1 VPGSELPPE
10 NGECIGPYRIVRILG
25 RGGMGEVFLARDDRL
40 KRSVAIKRI
49 RHDGEMTPTLRQ
61 RLLREAQAVA
71 GLSHPAIVHVY
82 DLLEGTDDDCIIMEY
97 VQGATL
103 AEMLKGGPLEPATA
117 LRLARDIA
125 SGLDAAHAA
134 GIVHRDLKAEN
145 VIVTP
150 TGQAKILDFGLAK
163 PLAST
168 VDDPSLT
175 AAGFVVGT
183 WRSMSPEQ
191 ARGAEVDER
200 SDLFSFGVLLYE
212 MLTGHSPFRGSG
224 AMETLSRVMSLTPPR
239 VDTVQPGLSPRLGAL
254 TGRLLEK
261 EPDAR
266 PQSAAEVL
274 RELAAIAADSSSGS
288 HSEQTISALP
298 TGFLRPSTPPPSQA
312 LPPSAVTPQSTAGM
326 SVIRRRGMRTV
337 TSAVLAVVLLA
348 TFGFLIGRRF
358 QPAQRPVAPAVASV
372 PLRVIVLGPQVNG
385 KRLQL
390 AASGILTT
398 SLGTLSSLVGVD
410 AISSSQLPSGP
421 VPQMAQAA
429 AANELLVAILEE
441 TGSQGKIT
449 LRRQSPG
456 GQILWTETFLAPIE
470 AGDLLQ
476 LAKQVDKSLLR
487 GYKDHRLRP
496 GTLALA
502 ARTEDYTEFLAV
514 KQRLDDGDVPSQEY
528 LESLQRVMDKSPG
541 LLDARLLAADVLLN
555 RFLSTKKVAYRDRA
569 LDLVRGARKLARD
582 DPRPLFTQFRIE
594 LDQPDVAAKTLARI
608 ERLLPGDP
616 RVLVLRSNLAERE
629 GRLDEALDDLRAAV
643 HSSPTWR
650 NLNSLADLESRTGH
664 VKEAR
669 GHLNQI
675 LGISPDN
682 VFALDS
688 LARIELVFG
697 DLHQA
702 ERRYQDLID
711 RPKPERAHYTNLGV
725 TRIFLGRYQGA
736 ITALH
741 KALELDPDSSDVN
754 LNLAEAESA
763 LGRTRNAEVHFRKA
777 LSEIEKNPVPESSLP
792 RAECL
797 AYLGRRREA
806 RPREARRREALR
818 WEAVAIIGKAMEQK
832 HDDPEV
838 LKSAAL
844 VFALVGDDASALDNV
859 ESALQKGVQP
869 RWFRLPGFARLQGNP
884 EFQDLIS
891 KAPGAHR

>member
-1 VPGSELPPE
+1 MTGSELPPE

-49 RHDGEMTPTLRQ
+49 RHDGELTPTLRQ

-82 DLLEGTDDDCIIMEY
+82 DLLEGADDDCIVMEY
-97 VQGATL
+97 VQGSTL
-103 AEMLKGGPLEPATA
+103 AETLKGGPLEPAA
-117 LRLARDIA
+117 AVRLAREIA
-125 SGLDAAHAA
+125 SGLDAAHTA

-150 TGQAKILDFGLAK
+150 AGQAKILDFGLAK

-212 MLTGHSPFRGSG
+212 MLTGRSPFRGSG
-224 AMETLSRVMSLTPPR
+224 ALETLSRVMSLTPPR

-274 RELAAIAADSSSGS
+274 RELAAIAADSSSSS
-288 HSEQTISALP
+288 HSEETISALP

-312 LPPSAVTPQSTAGM
+312 LPPSAAAPQSTAGM
-326 SVIRRRGMRTV
+326 SVIRRRGLRTV

-358 QPAQRPVAPAVASV
+358 QPAQRPAAPAVASV
-372 PLRVIVLGPQVNG
+372 PLRVMVLRPQVNG
-385 KRLQL
+385 KDERLQL

-398 SLGTLSSLVGVD
+398 SLSTLGSLVGVD
-410 AISSSQLPSGP
+410 AIGPSQLQEGVP
-421 VPQMAQAA
+421 VPQMPRAA
-429 AANELLVAILEE
+429 AADELLVAILEE
-441 TGSQGKIT
+441 TGSSQGKIT
-449 LRRQSPG
+449 LQRQSLG
-456 GQILWTETFLAPIE
+456 GQIRWTETFLAPVE

-476 LAKQVDKSLLR
+476 LANQVNKSLLW

-496 GTLALA
+496 GTLALTV
-502 ARTEDYTEFLAV
+502 RTEDYATFLAV
-514 KQRLDDGDVPSQEY
+514 KQRLDAGAVPSEDD
-528 LESLQRVMDKSPG
+528 LKRLLRVMDKSPG
-541 LLDARLLAADVLLN
+541 LLDARLLAADVLLT

-569 LDLVRGARKLARD
+569 LDLVRDTRKLAPD

-608 ERLLPGDP
+608 ERLLLPGDP
-616 RVLVLRSNLAERE
+616 RVLVLRSSLAERE
-629 GRLDEALDDLRAAV
+629 NRLDEALDDLRTAV

-650 NLNSLADLESRTGH
+650 NLYSLADLEARTGH
-664 VKEAR
+664 VEAAR
-669 GHLNQI
+669 GHLHLI
-675 LGISPDN
+675 LESSPDN
-682 VFALDS
+682 VFALDK
-688 LARIELVFG
+688 LAKIELLFG

-702 ERRYQDLID
+702 EQRYQDLID

-725 TRIFLGRYQGA
+725 TRIFLGRYQDA

-741 KALELDPDSSDVN
+741 KALKLDPDSSDVN
-754 LNLAEAESA
+754 LNLAEAEIA
-763 LGRTRNAEVHFRKA
+763 LGRTRNAKVHFRKA
-777 LSEIEKNPVPESSLP
+777 LSEIEKNPVPENSLP

-806 RPREARRREALR
+806 K
-818 WEAVAIIGKAMEQK
+818 AIILKALEQK
-832 HDDPEV
+832 GDDPEV

-844 VFALVGDDASALDNV
+844 VFALVGDDDAALANV
-859 ESALQKGVQP
+859 EKALQKEVQP
-869 RWFRLPGFARLQGNP
+869 RWFLLPGFARLQGDP

-891 KAPGAHR
+891 KAPGLIDEPRRRWT

>member
-1 VPGSELPPE
+1 MAGSELPPE
-10 NGECIGPYRIVRILG
+10 DGESIGPYRIVRILG

-82 DLLEGTDDDCIIMEY
+82 DLLEDAENDCIIMEY

-103 AEMLKGGPLEPATA
+103 AEALKGGPLEPAIA
-117 LRLARDIA
+117 VHLAREIA

-150 TGQAKILDFGLAK
+150 AGQAKILDFGLAK
-163 PLAST
+163 PLAPLAG
-168 VDDPSLT
+168 DPSLT

-212 MLTGHSPFRGSG
+212 MLTGQSPFRG
-224 AMETLSRVMSLTPPR
+224 ATALEILTRVMSLTPPR
-239 VDTVQPGLSPRLGAL
+239 VDTIRPGLSPRLGTL

-274 RELAAIAADSSSGS
+274 RELVAIAADSASGS
-288 HSEQTISALP
+288 PSDETISALP
-298 TGFLRPSTPPPSQA
+298 TGFLHPATPPPQA
-312 LPPSAVTPQSTAGM
+312 LPRSAAAPQSTAGM
-326 SVIRRRGMRTV
+326 SVIHRRGMRTAAV
-337 TSAVLAVVLLA
+337 AVLAVALLA
-348 TFGFLIGRRF
+348 TLGFLIAQHF
-358 QPAQRPVAPAVASV
+358 QPAEDPAAPAGASAL
-372 PLRVIVLGPQVNG
+372 LRVAVPRPQVNG
-385 KRLQL
+385 KDERLQL
-390 AASGILTT
+390 AASGVLTT

-410 AISSSQLPSGP
+410 AIAPSQLSGGP
-421 VPQMAQAA
+421 GPQMARAA
-429 AANELLVAILEE
+429 DADELLVAILDE

-456 GQILWTETFLAPIE
+456 GQILWTETFLAPVD

-476 LAKQVDKSLLR
+476 LAKHVDKSLLQ
-487 GYKDHRLRP
+487 GYKDRRLRP
-496 GTLALA
+496 GTPTLA
-502 ARTEDYTEFLAV
+502 ARTEDYAAFLAV
-514 KQRLDDGDVPSQEY
+514 KQRLDAGAVPSEDD
-528 LESLQRVMDKSPG
+528 LERLQQVMDKSPG
-541 LLDARLLAADVLLN
+541 LLDARLLAADLL
-555 RFLSTKKVAYRDRA
+555 LSRSVPTKKMAYRDRA
-569 LDLVRGARKLARD
+569 LDLVRGARELAPD

-594 LDQPDVAAKTLARI
+594 LDQPSVAAKTLERI
-608 ERLLPGDP
+608 ERLLLPGDP
-616 RVLVLRSNLAERE
+616 RVLVFRSSLAERE
-629 GRLDEALDDLRAAV
+629 GRLDEALDDLRTVA

-650 NLNSLADLESRTGH
+650 NLYSLADLEDRTGH
-664 VKEAR
+664 IEEAR
-669 GHLNQI
+669 GHLRQI
-675 LGISPDN
+675 LESSPDN
-682 VFALDS
+682 VYALDK
-688 LARIELVFG
+688 LAKIELLFG

-711 RPKPERAHYTNLGV
+711 QSPKPQRAHYTNLGV
-725 TRIFLGRYQGA
+725 ARILLGRYQDA

-741 KALELDPDSSDVN
+741 KALEIDPNSSEANSD
-754 LNLAEAESA
+754 LAQAELA
-763 LGRTRNAEVHFRKA
+763 LGRKQDADVHFRKA

-792 RAECL
+792 QAECL

-806 RPREARRREALR
+806 
-818 WEAVAIIGKAMEQK
+818 VAIVLKALEQK
-832 HDDPEV
+832 HDDPDV

-844 VFALVGDDASALDNV
+844 VFALVGDHATALANV
-859 ESALQKGVQP
+859 ERALQKGVQT
-869 RWFRLPGFARLQGNP
+869 RWFLFPGFDSLRRDP
-884 EFQDLIS
+884 EFRDLIS